1 MQKLYDVVFG
11 QNEFEKTKIEVR
23 FEIIETL
30 LTTLSISSL
39 EDFEFL
45 ESCLYKIKDQLRVKS
60 SNLNKVIRDP
70 QKSLSKKKVFQVVDH
85 LMLLRNKFLHN
96 AFSTLEKPI
105 TLDKEETLSSTQE
118 SVKQSTEI
126 KKEIKEEQTIDQLD
140 EVIDPVKVEESKQ
153 NSFTMNPLL
162 FENENYSIVLHTS
175 SSPYLKVQF
184 KENQDFP
191 LLRDLSSLL
200 FELVEAH
207 GTNIIIDGLKALVVP
222 RYINDSILT
231 PLSQDKGIDVDI
243 AYNKLSSLLSPK
255 EKTLK
260 NDYAQISEVS
270 SQNNKNPKDD
280 SLDALLSDIEKKE
293 HDPTPKPNPNSDPDT
308 INIEKG
314 DSIEIERKPPEI
326 FNDEITIIKEESS
339 QEKQDNFAE
348 EKSSN
353 ETNDY
358 LIYGDDQIEVQL
370 NQSSKVLGEILIS
383 HKSGNS
389 YGELN
394 ESELSYI
401 SIFTK
406 IFSSVLFETLQ
417 AHGTNVFW
425 STKDKSLHIVP
436 RFQEDKLNFEW
447 KPTQHSE
454 EFLEQIKSKLL
465 SIMGATLSNTSQEEP
480 NNQEKKAKISSK
492 DKSIDEKEDI
502 SKKNK
507 AKYIL
512 EELRKIP

>member
-1 MQKLYDVVFG
+1 MLEGNVEQ
-11 QNEFEKTKIEVR
+11 IVR
-23 FEIIETL
+23 TG
-30 LTTLSISSL
+30 TNG
-39 EDFEFL
+39 
-45 ESCLYKIKDQLRVKS
+45 RVPS
-60 SNLNKVIRDP
+60 DLVNNVAMGI
-70 QKSLSKKKVFQVVDH
+70 
-85 LMLLRNKFLHN
+85 
-96 AFSTLEKPI
+96 
-105 TLDKEETLSSTQE
+105 
-118 SVKQSTEI
+118 
-126 KKEIKEEQTIDQLD
+126 
-140 EVIDPVKVEESKQ
+140 
-153 NSFTMNPLL
+153 
-162 FENENYSIVLHTS
+162 HTS
-175 SSPYLKVQF
+175 
-184 KENQDFP
+184 
-191 LLRDLSSLL
+191 
-200 FELVEAH
+200 A
-207 GTNIIIDGLKALVVP
+207 DGAQTVFTHNLGVVP
-222 RYINDSILT
+222 RYINDSILA

-255 EKTLK
+255 KETSK
-260 NDYAQISEVS
+260 NDYTQINEVS
-270 SQNNKNPKDD
+270 SQKNKTPKDD

-326 FNDEITIIKEESS
+326 FNDEITIIKEESP
-339 QEKQDNFAE
+339 QEKQDNLVE
-348 EKSSN
+348 ETSSSS
-353 ETNDY
+353 TNAY
-358 LIYGDDQIEVQL
+358 QIYQDDQIVVQL

-383 HKSGNS
+383 HKSGKS

-425 STKDKSLHIVP
+425 STKEKSLHIVP

-465 SIMGATLSNTSQEEP
+465 SIMGATLSNTSQEQS
-480 NNQEKKAKISSK
+480 NNQEKKVKASSE